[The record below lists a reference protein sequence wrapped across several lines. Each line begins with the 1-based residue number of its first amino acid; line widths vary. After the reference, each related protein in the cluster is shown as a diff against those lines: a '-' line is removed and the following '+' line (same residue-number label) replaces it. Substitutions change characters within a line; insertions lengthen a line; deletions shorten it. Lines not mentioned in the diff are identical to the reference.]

1 MNHPSTPEY
10 RKVEHPLIH
19 QVLLIDRLRAHT
31 GAFWARL
38 ARVEPDYEARRRWLA
53 DEGGAYDL

>member
-1 MNHPSTPEY
+1 MKRETF
-10 RKVEHPLIH
+10 H

-38 ARVEPDYEARRRWLA
+38 ARVEPEYADLRQWLA

>member
-1 MNHPSTPEY
+1 VRDLGY
-10 RKVEHPLIH
+10 RYIVVHELVHL
-19 QVLLIDRLRAHT
+19 RERAHT